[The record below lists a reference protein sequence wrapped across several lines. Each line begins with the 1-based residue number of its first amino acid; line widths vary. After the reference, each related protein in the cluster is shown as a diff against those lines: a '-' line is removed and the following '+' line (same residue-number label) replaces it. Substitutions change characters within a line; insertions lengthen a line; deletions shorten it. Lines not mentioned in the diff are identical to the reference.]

1 MAHRSYT
8 NTQKAKTLSQGSS
21 IQRPIHPAAATHGLS
36 TSGARRDLGG
46 GSSPS
51 PPRARRG
58 RHPRCCSRHPYY
70 SVVWAASP
78 LCAHR
83 GRKAAARREALVDGS
98 AACDPGTPGSVRW
111 CGQAKGMAA
120 IRYRAAPVL
129 QAAAR
134 SDEVA
139 RADPTRWLGAER
151 IQVSIV
157 VL

>member
-1 MAHRSYT
+1 MCWRWRGGPA
-8 NTQKAKTLSQGSS
+8 QKAKAS
-21 IQRPIHPAAATHGLS
+21 
-36 TSGARRDLGG
+36 GG
-46 GSSPS
+46 GAVGATMLPS
-51 PPRARRG
+51 MMLQGA
-58 RHPRCCSRHPYY
+58 
-70 SVVWAASP
+70 P
-78 LCAHR
+78 LCC
-83 GRKAAARREALVDGS
+83 RKAAARREALVDGS
-98 AACDPGTPGSVRW
+98 AACDPGTPGSVRC